1 MQTPGSERCFL
12 NWAKE
17 RTEEM
22 DATLASLEGRLRQ
35 LKATVRADP
44 TRFVAQLRA
53 QRDAFRDAV
62 AKQTQV
68 DKAESTR
75 AAKELEAQWTAF
87 ENDVDLYFEH
97 FGKQIEQQQATFRML
112 AAVQM
117 KAWRDVA
124 DTLQQT
130 THKFATDQRRDIDGA
145 VTLIKIE
152 VGSGKSKARKTIG
165 IAAPAVVYA
174 DRRSRRNA
182 GRF

>member
-1 MQTPGSERCFL
+1 MQTPGSERCLL

-53 QRDAFRDAV
+53 QRDAFRAAV

-97 FGKQIEQQQATFRML
+97 FGKQIER
-112 AAVQM
+112 
-117 KAWRDVA
+117 
-124 DTLQQT
+124 
-130 THKFATDQRRDIDGA
+130 
-145 VTLIKIE
+145 
-152 VGSGKSKARKTIG
+152 SNS
-165 IAAPAVVYA
+165 
-174 DRRSRRNA
+174 SRRPS
-182 GRF
+182 GCSPPCR